1 MQYLSLSLTLQVGP
15 KLIRPS
21 TQAAEAFRIVE
32 LPVSVIQTER
42 RQEFVDA
49 LVTIAIEYSACAA
62 FGFLRGALTKGL
74 ETPLA
79 AVAAHKITRA
89 TGEYTKGANNLSVI
103 YDTQPSN
110 TYVSYFYGNA
120 LAAAGLLEE
129 LRSLARQVWQECCDS
144 PTPDTTRSRWATLL
158 LQFGMSSEAAKFI
171 DSLEES
177 KVTKVLRNRLNSFMS
192 GLPSTRRPV
201 YVVNLR
207 KDERKRHI
215 CESALTSAGYK
226 NITVTTGV
234 EATTLPS
241 SAIRAV
247 LAEPDVLGKFGYGAV
262 GCWLS
267 HVAVWERIASGSD
280 EWAVVLED
288 DALPEFHSSTL
299 DALIRC
305 LEDERAY
312 DFVWLNERM
321 SGKAQGIGPQYQPTP
336 VDPWELLALWGPN
349 RSAIGTDAYALTR
362 NAATELLKLTEQG
375 VHGHIDGFLAAWTIG
390 RRDNPTNRIQN
401 LVLDFQNRFDNAPAI
416 RSTALSIPLFKEEN
430 FGYSSR

>member
-1 MQYLSLSLTLQVGP
+1 MPRLSHFLTFQVGP
-15 KLIRPS
+15 KLIHPS
-21 TQAAEAFRIVE
+21 SQAADAFKIVQ

-49 LVTIAIEYSACAA
+49 LVTISTEYSASAA
-62 FGFLRGALTKGL
+62 FDFLRGALTKGL

-79 AVAAHKITRA
+79 AVAGHKITRA
-89 TGEYTKGANNLSVI
+89 TREYAQGASNLSMI
-103 YDTQPSN
+103 YAAQPSN
-110 TYVSYFYGNA
+110 TYVSYFYGDA
-120 LAAAGLLEE
+120 LASAGLLEE
-129 LRSLARQVWQECCDS
+129 LRLLARQVWQECCDS
-144 PTPDTTRSRWATLL
+144 PAPETTRSRWATLL
-158 LQFGMSSEAAKFI
+158 LQFGMSHEAASFI

-177 KVTKVLRNRLNSFMS
+177 KVTKVLRNRLSSFTS

-201 YVVNLR
+201 YVVSLR

-215 CESALTSAGYK
+215 CENALTNAGYK
-226 NITVTTGV
+226 NVTVTAGV
-234 EATTLPS
+234 EASTLPA

-267 HVAVWERIASGSD
+267 HVAVWERVAAGND
-280 EWAVVLED
+280 EWAVILED
-288 DALPEFHSSTL
+288 DALPEFHSSALDTL
-299 DALIRC
+299 IDS
-305 LEDERAY
+305 LEDGHPY
-312 DFVWLNERM
+312 NFVWLNERM
-321 SGKAQGIGPQYQPTP
+321 SGKAQGIGPQHQPSP

-362 NAATELLKLTEQG
+362 NAASELLKLAHQG
-375 VHGHIDGFLAAWTIG
+375 VYGHIDGFLAAWTIG
-390 RRDNPTNRIQN
+390 RRDNPTNQIQN
-401 LVLDFQNRFDNAPAI
+401 LILDFQSRFDTAPAI